1 MGMKLFLD
9 ACTIIYLIESQEI
22 LGQKTRLFVEQY
34 LQNNNHLAI
43 SRLSLLECR
52 ILPLKTKDFNLLEC
66 YNKFF
71 RLPSLQ
77 IVELTP
83 DVINLATDLRV
94 AYSNALRTPDALQL
108 ACALSANASTF
119 LTGDKKLSVIQEIKI
134 ALIS

>member
-1 MGMKLFLD
+1 MDMKLFLD
-9 ACTIIYLIESQEI
+9 ACTIIYLIESQEM
-22 LGQKTRLFVEQY
+22 LGQKTRLFIEQS
-34 LQNNNHLAI
+34 LQNNNHLVI
-43 SRLSLLECR
+43 SRLSFLECR
-52 ILPLKTKDFNLLEC
+52 VLPLKTKDYKLLEC
-66 YNKFF
+66 YSKFF
-71 RLPSLQ
+71 KLPSLQ

>member
-1 MGMKLFLD
+1 MKLFLD

>member
-34 LQNNNHLAI
+34 LQNNNHLVI
-43 SRLSLLECR
+43 SRLSFLECR
-52 ILPLKTKDFNLLEC
+52 ILPLKTKDSNLLEC

-71 RLPSLQ
+71 RLPNLQ

>member
-1 MGMKLFLD
+1 MKLFLD

-22 LGQKTRLFVEQY
+22 LGQKTRLFIEQY

-43 SRLSLLECR
+43 SRLSFLECR
-52 ILPLKTKDFNLLEC
+52 ILPLKTKDSNLLEC

>member
-1 MGMKLFLD
+1 MKLFLD

-22 LGQKTRLFVEQY
+22 LGQKTRLFVEQF
-34 LQNNNHLAI
+34 LQNNNHLVI
-43 SRLSLLECR
+43 SRLSFLECR
-52 ILPLKTKDFNLLEC
+52 ILPLKTKDSNLLEC

-71 RLPSLQ
+71 RLPNLQ

>member
-22 LGQKTRLFVEQY
+22 LGQKTRLFVEQF
-34 LQNNNHLAI
+34 LQNNNHLVI
-43 SRLSLLECR
+43 SRLSFLECR
-52 ILPLKTKDFNLLEC
+52 ILPLKTKDSNLLEC

-71 RLPSLQ
+71 RLPGLQ

-108 ACALSANASTF
+108 ACALSANAGTF

>member
-1 MGMKLFLD
+1 MKLFLD

-34 LQNNNHLAI
+34 LQNNNHLVI
-43 SRLSLLECR
+43 SRLSFLECR
-52 ILPLKTKDFNLLEC
+52 ILPLKTKDSNLLEC

-71 RLPSLQ
+71 RLPNLQ

>member
-52 ILPLKTKDFNLLEC
+52 ILPLKTKDSNLLEC